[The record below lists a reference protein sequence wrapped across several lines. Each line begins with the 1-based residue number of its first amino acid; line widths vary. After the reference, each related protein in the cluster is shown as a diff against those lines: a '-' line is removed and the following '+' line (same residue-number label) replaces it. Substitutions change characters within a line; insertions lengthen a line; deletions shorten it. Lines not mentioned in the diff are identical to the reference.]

1 MMMIQRC
8 LIWIIST
15 RLLNLSF
22 TIGNVLKYL
31 LFLSND
37 TPSCRAEIDTLELEA
52 GIVGKVRRETI
63 RPTIEAFL
71 VYCFEKIIFRRK

>member
-1 MMMIQRC
+1 MMMVQRC
-8 LIWIIST
+8 LIWILST
-15 RLLNLSF
+15 RLLDLSF

-52 GIVGKVRRETI
+52 GMVGKVTRETI